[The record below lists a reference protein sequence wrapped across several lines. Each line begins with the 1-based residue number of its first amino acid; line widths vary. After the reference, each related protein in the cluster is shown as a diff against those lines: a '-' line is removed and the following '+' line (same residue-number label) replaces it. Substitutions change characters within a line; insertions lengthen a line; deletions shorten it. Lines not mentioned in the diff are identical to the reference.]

1 MSDTF
6 IKKSWGIL
14 ITLLIVVIFVVIWK
28 SVPFDDLLYLVSDNL
43 FLVIV
48 LYVALH
54 FVADLFSPIG
64 SSPLFISGF
73 YLMGDWVYIAE
84 LISAILCSIVN
95 FYLARKWGI
104 KFLSIFLSING
115 IKKIKSLLDIFSKIP
130 LLPLRI
136 FTFSFNDYA
145 SYAYG
150 LTKVNFTKFLLMS
163 IFTSVF
169 WLSIW
174 KIFLEDTIFNVGMFF
189 VWFYAV
195 SIPFFLV
202 VWISSR
208 KEIKKKKIF
217 FNGV

>member
-1 MSDTF
+1 MSDTL
-6 IKKSWGIL
+6 IKKSWGL
-14 ITLLIVVIFVVIWK
+14 VITLLIVVVFIIIWK
-28 SVPFDDLLYLVSDNL
+28 SVPFEDLLLLVSDNL

-48 LYVALH
+48 LYVFIH
-54 FVADLFSPIG
+54 FIADVFSPIG

-73 YLMGDWVYIAE
+73 YLMGDWVYVAE
-84 LISAILCSIVN
+84 VISAILCSVVN
-95 FYLARKWGI
+95 FYLARRWGI
-104 KFLSIFLSING
+104 KFLSFFLSVNG
-115 IKKIKSLLDIFSKIP
+115 IEKIKKLLDIFSKIP

-150 LTKVNFTKFLLMS
+150 LTNVNFTKYLLMS

-174 KIFLEDTIFNVGMFF
+174 KLFLEDTLVNVGMFF
-189 VWFYAV
+189 VWFYVV
-195 SIPFFLV
+195 SIPFFLIG
-202 VWISSR
+202 WISSR

-217 FNGV
+217 TNGV